1 MFVRIIPF
9 VIACLLLGA
18 HFLRQ
23 GNLPLVG
30 VCLLAPFLFFV
41 KKRWALSVLQV
52 FAYGSAAIWLYTTV
66 SLVRYRMAIG
76 APWTRMSLI
85 LLGVTAFTLL
95 AAYLIS
101 SDVLKSRYS

>member
-1 MFVRIIPF
+1 MFIRIIAF
-9 VIACLLLGA
+9 VVACLLLGA

-23 GNLPLVG
+23 GSLPLVG

-52 FAYGSAAIWLYTTV
+52 FAYGGAAVWLYTTIT
-66 SLVRYRMAIG
+66 LVRHRMAVG

-85 LLGVTAFTLL
+85 LLGVAAFTLL

-101 SDVLKSRYS
+101 SDVLKKRYP